1 VLSGGDSFVPDFTA
15 LLQTTWPALLTVALV
30 LTGVLLAR
38 LAALRGPHGTDSIVF
53 QLAVWLIVSAGIIAL
68 VVVLPISD
76 ETQGQVLSLLGV
88 LLSAIIALSSTT
100 FVANAMAGVM
110 LQITHPFRPGDY
122 VRVNELFGRV
132 TKRALLN
139 TQIQSEMRDLVTLP
153 NLLLVTEPFTV
164 LHREGTIISADV
176 SIGYDQPYT
185 RIQELLLAAGEDAG
199 LTEPFV
205 LVQELLDHA
214 VVYRACGFLEDM
226 KHPLTARSSLRKKI
240 LEQLH
245 GNQVEIVSPG
255 FVYQRRV
262 DAEQRVMPEQPV
274 LHSGE
279 NPDPQD
285 TPEEKI
291 FDKAEEAASVE
302 ELRVQ
307 REQLHEDLKAGREQL
322 KQAAPEEKAALES
335 RIAELER
342 REAWLIGQLER
353 EAEREN

>member
-1 VLSGGDSFVPDFTA
+1 MSELIP
-15 LLQTTWPALLTVALV
+15 LLQTTWPALFTAALV
-30 LTGVLLAR
+30 LAGVLLAR
-38 LAALRGPHGTDSIVF
+38 LVALRGPHGTDSILF
-53 QLAVWLIVSAGIIAL
+53 QLSVWLIVSAGIIAL
-68 VVVLPISD
+68 IVVMPISD

-88 LLSAIIALSSTT
+88 LLSAIIALASTT
-100 FVANAMAGVM
+100 FVANAMAGIM

-122 VRVNELFGRV
+122 VRVNDLFGRV

-153 NLLLVTEPFTV
+153 NLLLVTQPFTV

-185 RIQELLLAAGEDAG
+185 RIQDLLLAAGEDAG

-226 KHPLTARSSLRKKI
+226 KHPLSARSNLRKKI

-245 GNQVEIVSPG
+245 GNHVEIVSPG

-262 DAEQRVMPEQPV
+262 DAEQKVFPEQPV
-274 LHSGE
+274 LHSNASGDE
-279 NPDPQD
+279 GDA
-285 TPEEKI
+285 PEEKI
-291 FDKAEEAASVE
+291 FDKAEEAASIE
-302 ELRVQ
+302 ELRLQ
-307 REQLHEDLKAGREQL
+307 REQIHEDLKAGREQL
-322 KQAAPEEKAALES
+322 KQAAAEEKASLES
-335 RIAELER
+335 QIAHLER
-342 REAWLIGQLER
+342 REAWLIDRMEQHARDDE
-353 EAEREN
+353 